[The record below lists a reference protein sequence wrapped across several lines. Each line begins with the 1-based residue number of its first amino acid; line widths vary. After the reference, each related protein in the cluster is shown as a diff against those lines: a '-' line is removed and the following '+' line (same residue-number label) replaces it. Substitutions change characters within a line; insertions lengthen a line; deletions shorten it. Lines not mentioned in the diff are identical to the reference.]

1 MEKRRGDWSGD
12 LNPGRHR
19 STQIVCRGSRGT
31 LSEVKAHRPFPH
43 HRAGFPVP
51 RGKPR
56 GLPVSMRGSWGQ
68 VSCWMGQGWGA
79 AERIRLKLRV
89 EERRDFTQRKTI
101 RTEKKREKRE
111 KEKGRGG
118 SAQEGEGTREG
129 PTEGQVQRPQ
139 G

>member
-1 MEKRRGDWSGD
+1 MW
-12 LNPGRHR
+12 
-19 STQIVCRGSRGT
+19 
-31 LSEVKAHRPFPH
+31 
-43 HRAGFPVP
+43 
-51 RGKPR
+51 
-56 GLPVSMRGSWGQ
+56 GSWGQ